1 MKIGKEHTIK
11 TDICIIGGGI
21 IGSIVASEVAEKGF
35 NVMVL
40 EVLNNKAPFN
50 LNSKNIRIDQ
60 QANNFGIGGN
70 EKIWSQL
77 ASFIDQEEWKFYS
90 NKYNIELEYDELLE
104 LEKKA
109 QLYGFCDLKTLKSSP
124 EREPNSLTKFKK
136 YVKRKGLYCYSD
148 LIKNRGNI
156 SIVECKIR
164 QVDIENSHNRIQ
176 IIDSNNNELKIKF
189 KKMVLASGGIGN
201 YYFVNKFLNKYI
213 KVKNEGEIKLH
224 SKFYLGYYSADDK
237 NKLNQM
243 FGWKSANG
251 LNYFYGIVNRPD
263 DISGNYNEDMYQFL
277 PVRWFE
283 NAHYLYI
290 KTVLWHKTFK
300 ELVELFK
307 DLYSTYK
314 LKIFYSPTLLKIVK
328 SVIFGLPSIFIFII
342 SKVLKI
348 KWKSSKYLL
357 LYHHSNTGTIFY
369 NKLSDSVWIDSNIES
384 HDIHKIKEKLEKKL
398 IGSGLVNIK
407 EFSNFNIQDANHF
420 NGALACN
427 IDRSMSEVFS
437 GSLDYN
443 NTIFSVGT
451 SNIPF
456 STNINPTF
464 LAICSAF
471 LTIDRVTK

>member
-189 KKMVLASGGIGN
+189 KK
-201 YYFVNKFLNKYI
+201 
-213 KVKNEGEIKLH
+213 
-224 SKFYLGYYSADDK
+224 
-237 NKLNQM
+237 
-243 FGWKSANG
+243 
-251 LNYFYGIVNRPD
+251 
-263 DISGNYNEDMYQFL
+263 
-277 PVRWFE
+277 
-283 NAHYLYI
+283 
-290 KTVLWHKTFK
+290 
-300 ELVELFK
+300 
-307 DLYSTYK
+307 
-314 LKIFYSPTLLKIVK
+314 
-328 SVIFGLPSIFIFII
+328 
-342 SKVLKI
+342 
-348 KWKSSKYLL
+348 
-357 LYHHSNTGTIFY
+357 
-369 NKLSDSVWIDSNIES
+369 
-384 HDIHKIKEKLEKKL
+384 
-398 IGSGLVNIK
+398 
-407 EFSNFNIQDANHF
+407 
-420 NGALACN
+420 
-427 IDRSMSEVFS
+427 
-437 GSLDYN
+437 
-443 NTIFSVGT
+443 
-451 SNIPF
+451 
-456 STNINPTF
+456 
-464 LAICSAF
+464 
-471 LTIDRVTK
+471 